1 MLNRK
6 GQNIAEYSILIA
18 LVIAAAVAMQTYV
31 KRGIQGRIADVV
43 DHAPAI
49 DTAGAGNTTV
59 TLNFNTKQYEPYYLD
74 SEADVSADRTYDEA
88 WAVRGGV
95 DRTNINE
102 TTTRAT
108 GSYEEMEWVNETAR

>member
-74 SEADVSADRTYDEA
+74 SQADVGANRVYNET
-88 WAVRGGV
+88 WATRGGV
-95 DRTNINE
+95 GRTGINE
-102 TTTRAT
+102 TSTRGT
-108 GSYEEMEWVNETAR
+108 GSYEKMDWLNTTAR